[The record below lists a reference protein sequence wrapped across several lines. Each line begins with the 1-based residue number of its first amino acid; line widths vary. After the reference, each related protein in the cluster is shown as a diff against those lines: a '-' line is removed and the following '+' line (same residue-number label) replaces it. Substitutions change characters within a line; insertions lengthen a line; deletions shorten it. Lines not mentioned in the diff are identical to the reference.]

1 MSNLIL
7 IVTDHSGDADNL
19 QQILE
24 QAKDGPFAIEWVR
37 SLQEALHRLDTDGI
51 GVVLL
56 DFILPDSQGIQTFD
70 RVFAKASPVPVVTLV
85 SDDEIELAREAVQH
99 GAQGYLLKGHFQNEL
114 VPQALR
120 NTIER
125 KLVEDALFVEKER
138 AAVTLDSI
146 GDAVI
151 STDRS
156 GTITYINVAAERMTG
171 WAKQQATGRPIADVL
186 HLISSITRAPADN
199 PVARVI
205 RESTP
210 LELSANCILIR
221 LDGHEV
227 SIEDSTAPIYDRRG
241 KVTGAVIVFRDIG
254 PAQSAMAQQMT
265 YLAHHDA
272 LTGLPNRALLNDRLG
287 TAISLAKRHRTSL
300 GVLFL
305 DLDNF
310 KYINDSLGHV
320 MGDRLLKSVAH
331 RLQSC
336 IRASDTVSR
345 YGGDEFVIL
354 IGEDKRAEDA
364 AQIADKVIAALAPP
378 HAILEHEFHT
388 TTSIGISTY
397 PTDGQDADTLVKN
410 ADTAMYYAKR
420 NGGNSYQF
428 FNAEMN
434 HRATERHI
442 IETDLRQALANQEFV
457 IHYQPKV
464 NLRTGVITG
473 VEALIRWRHPHRG
486 LMLPQQFVSIA
497 EECGLI
503 LPIGRWV
510 LHEAC
515 KQAKSWSDAG
525 LESISMAVNVSAL
538 EFRSQNFLPGIR
550 RILSDTGLNP
560 HLLEL
565 ELTESLLMSSS
576 EYTKEILHKLK
587 DMGVKLAV
595 DDFGTGYS
603 SLNYLQ
609 EFPIDVLK
617 IDQSF
622 VRGITKTEGKRI
634 IVTAVIGMGTNLMH
648 RVIAEGIETRE
659 QFAFLNA
666 QGCEEGQGYYFSPP
680 LNAARCTRLLKKG
693 ISENLLPSSP
703 PPKKGDC
710 YGATR

>member
-1 MSNLIL
+1 MLNIILLI
-7 IVTDHSGDADNL
+7 TDESVDAENL

-24 QAKDGPFAIEWVR
+24 QAQDGPFAIEWIR
-37 SLQEALHRLDTDGI
+37 SLQDALHRLDTDGI
-51 GVVLL
+51 GVILL
-56 DFILPDSQGIQTFD
+56 DFFLPDSQGIQTFD
-70 RVFAKASPVPVVTLV
+70 KVFATASPVPVVTLV
-85 SDDEIELAREAVQH
+85 SDDSIALAREAVQR

-151 STDRS
+151 STDRLS
-156 GTITYINVAAERMTG
+156 VITYINVAAERMTG
-171 WAKQQATGRPIADVL
+171 WEKQQATGRPIADVL
-186 HLISSITRAPADN
+186 KLINSITRTPETN

-205 RESTP
+205 RESMP
-210 LELSANCILIR
+210 RELSANCTLIR
-221 LDGHEV
+221 LDGQEIAV
-227 SIEDSTAPIYDRRG
+227 EDSTAPIYDRRG
-241 KVTGAVIVFRDIG
+241 RVTGAVIVFRDIG
-254 PAQSAMAQQMT
+254 PAQSAMAQQMR

-272 LTGLPNRALLNDRLG
+272 LTGLPNRTLVNDRLA
-287 TAISLAKRHRTSL
+287 TAISLAKRNGTSL

-310 KYINDSLGHV
+310 KYVNDSLGHG

-331 RLQSC
+331 RLSGC

-354 IGEDKRAEDA
+354 VAEDKRAEGA
-364 AQIADKVIAALAPP
+364 AQIADKVIAALALS
-378 HAILEHEFHT
+378 HAILHYELHT

-397 PTDGQDADTLVKN
+397 PADGQDAETLVKN
-410 ADTAMYYAKR
+410 ADTAMYYAK
-420 NGGNSYQF
+420 NDGGNGYQF

-434 HRATERHI
+434 QRAVERHV
-442 IETDLRQALANQEFV
+442 IETDLRHALENQELV
-457 IHYQPKV
+457 LYYQPKV
-464 NLRTGVITG
+464 NLKTGAITG
-473 VEALIRWRHPHRG
+473 VEALIRWLHPHRG
-486 LMLPQQFVSIA
+486 FMLPHQFVAIA

-510 LHEAC
+510 LQEAC
-515 KQAKSWSDAG
+515 KQAKAWSDAG
-525 LESISMAVNVSAL
+525 LTAISMAVNVSTL
-538 EFRSQNFLPGIR
+538 EFRNHDFLPGIH
-550 RILSDTGLNP
+550 RILRETGLDP

-565 ELTESLLMSSS
+565 ELTEGLLMSSS
-576 EYTKEILHKLK
+576 EYTRGILHKLK
-587 DMGVKLAV
+587 EIGIRLAV

-622 VRGITKTEGKRI
+622 VRDITENEGKRI

-648 RVIAEGIETRE
+648 RVVAEGIETRE
-659 QFAFLNA
+659 QFLFLNA
-666 QGCEEGQGYYFSPP
+666 QRCEEGQGYYFSPP
-680 LNAARCTRLLKKG
+680 LTAARCTGLLATG
-693 ISENLLPSSP
+693 ISEDLLN
-703 PPKKGDC
+703 
-710 YGATR
+710 